1 MHGLQVQKTGG
12 WRDGLGRGKV
22 FGKSLVP
29 WYSLKCA
36 KPIRWDD
43 GCIEKGKMRDMTL
56 LHSPQLIQAPL
67 TSQEDPENLRKAP
80 TPPLHFVAL
89 LYYVCINVS
98 KLVCRDICEH
108 YSNIFKVYTHNIN
121 RYVYILILDNYI

>member
-1 MHGLQVQKTGG
+1 MVWAVGKCLERVWCHGIH
-12 WRDGLGRGKV
+12 
-22 FGKSLVP
+22 SNVP
-29 WYSLKCA
+29 NQSA
-36 KPIRWDD
+36 GDD

-89 LYYVCINVS
+89 LYYACIHVI
-98 KLVCRDICEH
+98 KLVCREIYEH
-108 YSNIFKVYTHNIN
+108 YSNVFKVYTHNIN
-121 RYVYILILDNYI
+121 RYVYILI